1 MAGKWRGTGI
11 PEAVMDSP
19 GFKSLSPTYRAFYVD
34 LRRQYNGYNNGQIV
48 ATEAF
53 LRPLGWAR
61 STIGEGVEQLIK
73 HGLIERV
80 RKGGIASMSKIVSLY
95 AFTDMFAPANKAKG
109 TPNVSASYAF
119 KHYVPEPPKPRHTR
133 RRPDKKSKGTNGK
146 RPKKKT
152 ETLTASA
159 KALTASATQ
168 H

>member
-1 MAGKWRGTGI
+1 MPKWRGTGI

-19 GFKSLSPTYRAFYVD
+19 GFKSLSPTYRALYVD
-34 LRRQYNGYNNGQIV
+34 LRRQFNGYNNGQIV

-61 STIGEGVEQLIK
+61 STIIEGVVQLQR
-73 HGLIERV
+73 HGLIEKTRQ
-80 RKGGIASMSKIVSLY
+80 GGIASNSKVCTLF
-95 AFTDMFAPANKAKG
+95 AFTDLFAPANKAKG

-133 RRPDKKSKGTNGK
+133 RRPEKKSKASNGK
-146 RPKKKT
+146 SRKKKM
-152 ETLTASA
+152 ETLTTSA